1 MTPQTPQPAS
11 GARALSLRRTTTEV
25 DVELKLNVDGS
36 GRSRIDTGLPFLDHL
51 LDALARHARFDLE
64 LTARGDTHIDDHHT
78 AEDCAI
84 ALGRALLEVVQ
95 DRRGLARFG
104 FAFAPLDEALARTV
118 VDLSGRPWAE
128 IDLGLVRETIGTVAT
143 ENLTHFLTTLAL
155 EGRFALHV
163 RMLSGANDHHR
174 AEAAFKSTALA
185 LRAALAREGGLV
197 PSTKGVLG

>member
-1 MTPQTPQPAS
+1 MTSQTPSPDS
-11 GARALSLRRTTTEV
+11 GTRALSLRRTTSEV
-25 DVELKLNVDGS
+25 DVELKLDVDGS

-51 LDALARHARFDLE
+51 LDALARHAHFDLE

-84 ALGRALLEVVQ
+84 ALGRALLEVVE

-104 FAFAPLDEALARTV
+104 FAFAPLDEALARAV

-143 ENLTHFLTTLAL
+143 ENLTHFLTTLAF

-185 LRAALAREGGLV
+185 LRAALAREGALV